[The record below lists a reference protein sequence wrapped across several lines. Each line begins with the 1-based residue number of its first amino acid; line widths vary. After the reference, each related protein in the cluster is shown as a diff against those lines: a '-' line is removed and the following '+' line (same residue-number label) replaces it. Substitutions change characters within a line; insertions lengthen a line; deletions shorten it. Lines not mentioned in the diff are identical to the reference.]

1 MPAPPL
7 QTIRPASAKLRTN
20 PESLRVFVCD
30 DDMDFATELA
40 SALTASGFEARTLA
54 HGKTPKEIFELFAPD
69 IVLQDIF
76 MPPPDGYEMINH
88 IAQNIRH
95 KHVSLALISGAD
107 SNQLETAQLFC
118 AARGITP
125 VAILQKPVRLADI
138 LNVCMTHPKRRTAG
152 QAEHRQA
159 DA

>member
-54 HGKTPKEIFELFAPD
+54 NGKTPKEIFELFAPD
-69 IVLQDIF
+69 VVLLDIF
-76 MPPPDGYEMINH
+76 MPPPDGFEMINH

-95 KHVSLALISGAD
+95 KYVALALISGAE
-107 SNQLETAQLFC
+107 SEQLLTAQQFC
-118 AARGITP
+118 SARGIVP
-125 VAILQKPVRLADI
+125 VAVLQKPVRLSDI
-138 LNVCMTHPKRRTAG
+138 LSICMTHPSRRRTA
-152 QAEHRQA
+152 
-159 DA
+159 

>member
-54 HGKTPKEIFELFAPD
+54 NGKTPKEIFELFAPD
-69 IVLQDIF
+69 VVLLDIF

-95 KHVSLALISGAD
+95 KYVALALISGAE
-107 SNQLETAQLFC
+107 NEQLITAQQFC
-118 AARGITP
+118 SARGIVP
-125 VAILQKPVRLADI
+125 VAVLQKPVRLSDI
-138 LNVCMTHPKRRTAG
+138 LSICMTHPSRRRTA
-152 QAEHRQA
+152 
-159 DA
+159 

>member
-54 HGKTPKEIFELFAPD
+54 NGKTPKEIFELFAPD
-69 IVLQDIF
+69 VVLLDIF

-95 KHVSLALISGAD
+95 KYVALALISGAE
-107 SNQLETAQLFC
+107 SEQLLTAQQFC
-118 AARGITP
+118 SARGIVP
-125 VAILQKPVRLADI
+125 AAVLQKPVRLADI
-138 LNVCMTHPKRRTAG
+138 LSVCMSHPGRRRTA
-152 QAEHRQA
+152 
-159 DA
+159 

>member
-7 QTIRPASAKLRTN
+7 QTSRPPTARLRTN
-20 PESLRVFVCD
+20 PESLRVFICD

-138 LNVCMTHPKRRTAG
+138 LNVCMSHPPRRMTSQTEHP
-152 QAEHRQA
+152 QANA
-159 DA
+159 